1 MEGYVEDN
9 VRKIEKDD
17 YLEKILEIRE
27 QIEENDEKI
36 IAQIKLENQKNKEE
50 ILKKLKKDLENKQYA
65 SALDSVSK
73 FQYLI
78 RIDEAIMAQYDRND
92 N

>member
-1 MEGYVEDN
+1 MEGYVKEN
-9 VRKIEKDD
+9 ELKIENDD

-27 QIEENDEKI
+27 QIEENDERIVSK
-36 IAQIKLENQKNKEE
+36 IKLENEKNKEE
-50 ILKKLKKDLENKQYA
+50 IMKKLKKNLENKKFA
-65 SALDSVSK
+65 SALDNVSK

-78 RIDEAIMAQYDRND
+78 GIDEAIMAQSDRNG